1 METSVSSLEEQVA
14 FLHQK
19 NESLFIENST
29 LKEQNTQLLE
39 ELEVIIYPQYLDLFS
54 QNISNNPS
62 FRSSKQSTKI
72 SKTNL
77 QKMVLTFKNPD

>member
-19 NESLFIENST
+19 NESLFIENSN

-39 ELEVIIYPQYLDLFS
+39 ELEVIIILSISSIFKKPPIFS
-54 QNISNNPS
+54 S
-62 FRSSKQSTKI
+62 
-72 SKTNL
+72 
-77 QKMVLTFKNPD
+77 